1 MPTKGDELITA
12 TGRTTM
18 DPANNLRPPSERTY
32 GLEHVAVGSDVRVS
46 AMSLVGDECVA
57 WHWHT
62 HISDIFFILEGT
74 AVIETHNPGN
84 AVHVN
89 VGERYDVLPGVP
101 HRVTPLDGKNVG
113 SSWCRVSVKR
123 IFI

>member
-1 MPTKGDELITA
+1 
-12 TGRTTM
+12 M

-32 GLEHVAVGSDVRVS
+32 GLEHVAVGADVRVS
-46 AMSLVGDECVA
+46 ALSLVSDECVA

-62 HISDIFFILEGT
+62 HISDIFFVLEGT

-89 VGERYDVLPGVP
+89 VGERHDVLAGCPA
-101 HRVTPLDGKNVG
+101 VTPLDGKRCRLILVQGVG
-113 SSWCRVSVKR
+113 KADFHLGRS
-123 IFI
+123 

>member
-1 MPTKGDELITA
+1 
-12 TGRTTM
+12 M

-32 GLEHVAVGSDVRVS
+32 GLEHVAVGADVRVS
-46 AMSLVGDECVA
+46 ALSLVSDECVA

-62 HISDIFFILEGT
+62 HISDIFFVLEGT

-89 VGERYDVLPGVP
+89 VGERHDVLAGCPASC
-101 HRVTPLDGKNVG
+101 HTARRKK
-113 SSWCRVSVKR
+113 VSVHLGAGCRKSG
-123 IFI
+123 FSSGATMTSLQSLYE

>member
-1 MPTKGDELITA
+1 
-12 TGRTTM
+12 M

-32 GLEHVAVGSDVRVS
+32 SLEHVAVGSDVRVS
-46 AMSLVGDECVA
+46 AVSLVGDECVA

-84 AVHVN
+84 AVQVN

-101 HRVTPLDGKNVG
+101 HRVTPLDGKKCRLILVQGVG
-113 SSWCRVSVKR
+113 KADFHLGRS
-123 IFI
+123 